1 MPPLGGLKCLLFRR
15 GEVIRHGRGL
25 AEHDVSDG
33 LTQCNPFRATDTFQV
48 TVLQSPIAFPERMG
62 GFVIDDSPVLKE
74 PIAGALE
81 PGQAAGF
88 PARCS

>member
-1 MPPLGGLKCLLFRR
+1 MIG
-15 GEVIRHGRGL
+15 HGRGL

-62 GFVIDDSPVLKE
+62 GFVIDDSPVL
-74 PIAGALE
+74 
-81 PGQAAGF
+81 
-88 PARCS
+88 